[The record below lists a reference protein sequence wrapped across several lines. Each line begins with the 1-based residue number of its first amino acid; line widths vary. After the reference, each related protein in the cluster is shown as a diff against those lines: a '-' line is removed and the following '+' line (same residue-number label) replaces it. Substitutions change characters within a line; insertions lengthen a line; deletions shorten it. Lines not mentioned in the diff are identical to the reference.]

1 MSFLK
6 NLNKKK
12 NQQNSFYQPFL
23 RYISTYSPFW
33 SVLYLSYVSHET
45 MQIGAKP
52 KHAKTAGVLTQIGL
66 TTYSRT
72 ICISEEEMVFFF
84 F

>member
-1 MSFLK
+1 M
-6 NLNKKK
+6 
-12 NQQNSFYQPFL
+12 
-23 RYISTYSPFW
+23 
-33 SVLYLSYVSHET
+33 LYLSYVSHET

-84 F
+84 FSKGFECYMLYLKQNFSPFQDNTHASSQIL